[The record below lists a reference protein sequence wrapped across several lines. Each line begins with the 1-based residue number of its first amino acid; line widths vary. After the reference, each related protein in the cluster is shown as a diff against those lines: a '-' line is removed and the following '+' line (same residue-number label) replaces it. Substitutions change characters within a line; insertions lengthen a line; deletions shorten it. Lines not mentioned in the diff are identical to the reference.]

1 MTGTEKIK
9 NKILEDAKARA
20 VQIEEQARTE
30 SNIIMESALK
40 KVGLQ
45 KEELMKKAESESA
58 EAYKRMMSVAGLE
71 GRKEILRTKQDLV
84 DAAFKRAMEK
94 VAGLPDP
101 EYQKLLE
108 DMVVRIVEKDGG
120 EILLTEKDHQRI
132 DSQFLTNINKRL
144 KSAGIHGSLTLS
156 EDKIQASGGFILR
169 RGEMELN
176 STFEILF
183 TMLRT
188 ELENDV
194 VKILFSNIE

>member
-20 VQIEEQARTE
+20 IQIEEQARLETE
-30 SNIIMESALK
+30 NIMESASK
-40 KVGLQ
+40 SARQQ
-45 KEELMKKAESESA
+45 KEELMKKAESDGA

-71 GRKEILRTKQDLV
+71 GRKEILRAKQDLV

-108 DMVVRIVEKDGG
+108 DMVVRTAEKGGG
-120 EILLTEKDHQRI
+120 EVLLTEKDHHRI
-132 DSQFLTNINKRL
+132 DSRFLTNINTRL
-144 KSAGIHGSLTLS
+144 SSAGIHGSLSLS
-156 EDKIQASGGFILR
+156 KDTIQASGGFILR

-183 TMLRT
+183 AMLRT

-194 VKILFSNIE
+194 VRILFS

>member
-9 NKILEDAKARA
+9 NKILEDAKAKA

-45 KEELMKKAESESA
+45 KEELMKRAESEGA

-108 DMVVRIVEKDGG
+108 DMVVRIAEKDGG
-120 EILLTEKDHQRI
+120 EILLTEKDHHRI

-144 KSAGIHGSLTLS
+144 NSAGIHGSLTLS